1 MCEHLVNKSREQLI
15 LKILELI
22 RFNNSLK
29 SELLRYKLLTN
40 SNEKFINFLLQIRD
54 ENKFN
59 FNESKENEF
68 KEQIN
73 SLKSIKLFEI
83 KLNRLQINQNN
94 YCLDFNNNNKEVF
107 YENESDFDLNTIN
120 FDKNTIISSN
130 CEQEFDSIDD
140 NLSQNNDSI
149 INNESEELNAIN
161 LSSSH
166 LKSDNNN
173 NENEMQLI
181 NGMSYEIQL

>member
-40 SNEKFINFLLQIRD
+40 SYEKFINFLLQIRD